1 MLLGAGL
8 VSPFF
13 PAATWFENVISFR
26 ARAIYWGGLR
36 FVGKPKWVS
45 RE

>member
-26 ARAIYWGGLR
+26 ARAIYWGDCGLWENLS
-36 FVGKPKWVS
+36 G
-45 RE
+45 